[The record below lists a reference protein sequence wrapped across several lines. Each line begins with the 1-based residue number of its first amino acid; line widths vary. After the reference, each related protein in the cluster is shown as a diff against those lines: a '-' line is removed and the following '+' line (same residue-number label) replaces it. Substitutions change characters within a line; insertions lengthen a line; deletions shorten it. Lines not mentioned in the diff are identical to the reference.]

1 MPSAIKVYLDLCCLN
16 RLMDDQEQPRIHQE
30 AEAVE
35 RVFKRIQDGA
45 IQWISSDVLFAE
57 IVKNPRV
64 ERKQENAALLAHATK
79 TIEVSGPIAERA
91 RKLQPVG
98 YGAFDALHL
107 ACAEAS
113 GADVLLTTD
122 DAFIRRA
129 SRGDGSPQVD
139 VRNPLFWSREVLE

>member
-1 MPSAIKVYLDLCCLN
+1 
-16 RLMDDQEQPRIHQE
+16 
-30 AEAVE
+30 
-35 RVFKRIQDGA
+35 
-45 IQWISSDVLFAE
+45 
-57 IVKNPRV
+57 
-64 ERKQENAALLAHATK
+64 LAHATK

-91 RKLQPVG
+91 RKLQTVG